1 MAAHLT
7 LPSKHMRM
15 GLSADEIDAEEK
27 ISGGNLSASSNNVAV
42 ASVAIELTVHTDK
55 VMAKIYEESS
65 NI

>member
-1 MAAHLT
+1 
-7 LPSKHMRM
+7 MRM